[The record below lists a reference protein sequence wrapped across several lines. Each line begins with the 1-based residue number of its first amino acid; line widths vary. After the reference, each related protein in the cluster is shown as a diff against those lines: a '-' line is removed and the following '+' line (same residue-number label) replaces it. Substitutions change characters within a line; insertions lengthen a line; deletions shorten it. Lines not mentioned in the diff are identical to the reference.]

1 MTTTKAAP
9 RPRFL
14 TTYEVAELL
23 RKTVKFVRSEIEAGR
38 LKAAYI
44 GRTFLI
50 KETDL
55 DEYFEANYV
64 KPSAQGRGED
74 HE

>member
-9 RPRFL
+9 GPRYL

-23 RKTVKFVRSEIEAGR
+23 HKRVRFVRSEIDAGR

-55 DEYFEANYV
+55 DEYFSANYF
-64 KPSAQGRGED
+64 KPSAQGRGET